1 MFLADREIGSSCPP
15 LVIAEIGINHE
26 GSFKKALQ
34 MIEDASDSGCECVK
48 FQCHVIEDEMIPNN
62 VIPGNAE
69 ESIWHIMERC
79 ALTMEEEVALKHEV
93 EKRGMIYLSTPFSR
107 AAADRLESMGVQAYK
122 IGSGECNNYPLV
134 KHISEF
140 GKPIVISTGMNDYES
155 ISVSVDIL
163 RKSKVPF
170 AILECTSMYPTPYE
184 KVRLGCLAE
193 IRSWFA
199 DAVIGLSDH
208 SLGNYTSFAAVALGA
223 SIIEKHF
230 THDKTLPGNDHYHAM
245 DKDDLQLFRDNLDR
259 VFDILGVFKVEVLE
273 DEDLARK
280 NARRSLVA
288 QKDIPKGKII
298 EESDLTFKRPA
309 HGISPKF
316 IDEVVGK
323 TAVNDISDDVVM
335 QWNML
340 V

>member
-230 THDKTLPGNDHYHAM
+230 TSDKAWSGPDVPISIDPGELA
-245 DKDDLQLFRDNLDR
+245 DLIAGSKAIYQALGGGKA
-259 VFDILGVFKVEVLE
+259 VFAEEQSTIDF
-273 DEDLARK
+273 AY
-280 NARRSLVA
+280 ASLVSIA
-288 QKDIPKGKII
+288 PIKAGESFSPKNLWVKRPGKGGIPALEYDSVLGLRAIRDIPKDRQIQRADI
-298 EESDLTFKRPA
+298 E
-309 HGISPKF
+309 
-316 IDEVVGK
+316 
-323 TAVNDISDDVVM
+323 
-335 QWNML
+335 
-340 V
+340 